1 MSRPKYLTSQAI
13 WAITGFVVAAVL
25 ILGIRFFTYHPE
37 HVHYHANFQV
47 FINGQREQFAD
58 PGLYEESAA
67 SCSNSKEEVMTPGE
81 RSHMHDNIND
91 VVHVEDHAVT
101 WGQFF
106 TNLGWVVDAKVIA
119 TPSQTLLPDNDHKI
133 SFTLNGQ
140 TMDNVSNRV
149 IGDQDKLL
157 VDYGDSDL
165 AVKDEY
171 AGISNKALKYD
182 SSADPK
188 SCGSGV
194 APTMHDR
201 LNHML

>member
-1 MSRPKYLTSQAI
+1 MKLGVRLGNRRI
-13 WAITGFVVAAVL
+13 WVIAGFLVAAIL

-58 PGLYEESAA
+58 PALYEESAA
-67 SCSNSKEEVMTPGE
+67 TCSEERVMTPGE
-81 RSHMHDNIND
+81 RAHMHDNIND

-106 TNLGWVVDAKVIA
+106 TNLGWVIDTKVIE

-133 SFTLNGQ
+133 SFMLNGQ
-140 TMDNVSNRV
+140 TMDNISNHV

-157 VDYGDSDL
+157 VDYGDNSQ
-165 AVKDEY
+165 AVRAEY
-171 AGISNKALKYD
+171 AAISNKALKYD
-182 SSADPK
+182 KSADPK
-188 SCGSGV
+188 SCGSSTT
-194 APTMHDR
+194 PTMRDR
-201 LNHML
+201 LGHLF